1 MKFITALK
9 QTIRDLTNE
18 YLAPLYDWVKLALVL
33 LVLFVAVLGFI
44 RSMEYLIVTN
54 PVLTMQVFIFS
65 VGVFIVYKVSLTIIR
80 TFMRN
85 YNK

>member
-1 MKFITALK
+1 MKFTTALK
-9 QTIRDLTNE
+9 QTVRDLTDE
-18 YLAPLYDWVKLALVL
+18 YIVPLYDWFKIALAVLALFAAS
-33 LVLFVAVLGFI
+33 FVFI
-44 RSMEYLIVTN
+44 HSMEYLIVSN
-54 PVLTMQVFIFS
+54 PVLTMQVFIFG